1 MGNAQSPT
9 ENLSGNKAIEK
20 IKTIAETARTCFFTT
35 NIGGNTT
42 SRPMALQEVDEAGI
56 LWFLSDVRSLKNDEI
71 EANPNVE
78 LYFKV
83 FRKNP
88 YQLNTRLLWG

>member
-20 IKTIAETARTCFFTT
+20 IKSIAETAQTCFFTT
-35 NIGGNTT
+35 NIDGNTT
-42 SRPMALQEVDEAGI
+42 SRPMALQKVDEVGN